1 MNKYNQITLLRQDDV
16 TVTPDSQQVSSQNG
30 RCYTPKQLRYM
41 NRVRQN
47 KESNVPVSKRNY
59 KYVSYDSIQ
68 MTLKFIGICEN
79 K

>member
-1 MNKYNQITLLRQDDV
+1 MSKYNQITLLRQDDA
-16 TVTPDSQQVSSQNG
+16 TVTPVSQQVSSQNG
-30 RCYTPKQLRYM
+30 RYTPKQLRYM

-47 KESNVPVSKRNY
+47 KQTNTPASKRNY
-59 KYVSYDSIQ
+59 KYVSYDSVQ